1 MVAGAGWPVF
11 IPLVDVRCMQRA
23 VAAAQM
29 VSAFVLLY
37 AIVILV

>member
-1 MVAGAGWPVF
+1 MVAGAGWPF
-11 IPLVDVRCMQRA
+11 LIPLVGGQCVQST

-29 VSAFVLLY
+29 VSAFALLY